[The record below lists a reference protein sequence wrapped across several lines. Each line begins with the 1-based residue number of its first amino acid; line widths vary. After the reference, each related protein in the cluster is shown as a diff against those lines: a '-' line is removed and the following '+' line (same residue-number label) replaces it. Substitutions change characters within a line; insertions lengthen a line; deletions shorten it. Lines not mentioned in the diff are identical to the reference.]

1 METVREAKEKSD
13 FTIVFIHWGTE
24 GTDAL
29 DHWQLE
35 QAPQIAE
42 AGADLI
48 IGAHPH
54 VLQPVGFLGDVPV
67 VYSLGNFLFNS
78 RTLDS
83 CIVEAEI
90 GKNGLVRLQ
99 FLPAVQSNCR
109 VSLAE
114 GAEKERILQYMR
126 EISPEAEFDADGVIQ
141 PK

>member
-1 METVREAKEKSD
+1 M
-13 FTIVFIHWGTE
+13 
-24 GTDAL
+24 
-29 DHWQLE
+29 
-35 QAPQIAE
+35 
-42 AGADLI
+42 I

-90 GKNGLVRLQ
+90 GKNGLERLQ